1 MNYKEILIV
10 FIVFLATVL
19 ASIFI
24 YPQGI
29 TSLGIK
35 LPKFFDKEFSLGLDI
50 SGGTLLIYE
59 ADLSNVEPEDY
70 SSAMTGLRDVIERRI
85 NYSGVKEPRITA
97 NKSGEVW
104 RLTVELAGIK
114 DIQEAIKM
122 IGETPFL
129 EFREL
134 REEEETK
141 ELLAMEELSEDVD
154 PYFKPTILTG
164 KYLKRAEVNF
174 ESTTSLPVIS
184 LSFNDEGAEI
194 FAELTKENIGK
205 PLAIYLDGY
214 PIGIPTVQEEIPS
227 GMAQISGQFTLAEAK
242 ELVLRLNQGA
252 LPVPIHLISQQ
263 SVGAILSD
271 NQWKNCQAAFG
282 FYFGDFIYDCCL
294 SFTRII
300 SFFVFDYLCYLNF
313 EYI

>member
-1 MNYKEILIV
+1 
-10 FIVFLATVL
+10 
-19 ASIFI
+19 
-24 YPQGI
+24 
-29 TSLGIK
+29 
-35 LPKFFDKEFSLGLDI
+35 
-50 SGGTLLIYE
+50 
-59 ADLSNVEPEDY
+59 
-70 SSAMTGLRDVIERRI
+70 
-85 NYSGVKEPRITA
+85 
-97 NKSGEVW
+97 
-104 RLTVELAGIK
+104 
-114 DIQEAIKM
+114 M

-134 REEEETK
+134 REEEETE
-141 ELLAMEELSEDVD
+141 ELLAMEELPEDVD

-174 ESTTSLPVIS
+174 ESTTSLPVIN

-214 PIGIPTVQEEIPS
+214 PISMPTVQEEIPS

-263 SVGAILSD
+263 SVGAILGDQSME
-271 NQWKNCQAAFG
+271 KIVQAAFWG
-282 FYFGDFIYDCCL
+282 FILVILFMIAVYRLPGLLASLSLIIYVILTLSIFKFIPVTLTLTGITGFIL
-294 SFTRII
+294 SIGMAVDTNVLIFEHAKEEIKKNKPLKIAMEDGYHKSWPAIRDSNIATII
-300 SFFVFDYLCYLNF
+300 SAIILYYFTSNMIRGFALTLAIGVGTGLLTAIFITKLFLNVV
-313 EYI
+313 YSKKS